1 MENRCDYSVLTIPNE
16 LPYVIVAATYV
27 DAVAE
32 KMGYGEKDRDDIGAA
47 VRETVSNVIK
57 YAFDPDER
65 ATFTISCERV
75 PLGLKITI
83 NDRGIPFFPKTD
95 ERGVGTPLMR
105 ELMDEVAFYN
115 LGRKGKET
123 VLIKY
128 ALENAITE
136 FSEACNLEPYDH
148 SKGPRPAP
156 SRPIGYTVRKMQPE
170 EAIEISRTVYR
181 AYGYSYPVPH
191 VYYPERMAK
200 LITSGV
206 MYSAVAE
213 TDTGDLAGHCALF
226 RWEPDSRLGELGLG
240 VVKPEYRGQ
249 GVFLALTSHL
259 IEIAKSENLMGIFG
273 QAVTNHT
280 FSQQVGHKCGL
291 RDCGI
296 ILGLLPETEQF
307 RGITERLPQ
316 RESLVIHFSYLNK
329 PDGVRIYPPL
339 HHHDVIRKLYRNIGA
354 EPSFGPIPMLSDL
367 TEEAVV
373 RMESI
378 GPKGAARISVDRYGK
393 NVVAEVKKR
402 LKDLCLNHFSAIHL
416 YLDLSDPL
424 TGAYTELFER
434 LGFFFAG
441 ILPGACHGDGLI
453 LQYLNNVPLD
463 YDKIKVESNTA
474 KELLQYIRHHDLSE
488 TIS

>member
-1 MENRCDYSVLTIPNE
+1 MENRCEYSALTIPNE
-16 LPYVIVAATYV
+16 LPYVSVAATYV
-27 DAVAE
+27 DAIAQ
-32 KMGYGEKDRDDIGAA
+32 KMGYGEKDREDITTA
-47 VRETVSNVIK
+47 VNETVSNVIK

-75 PLGLKITI
+75 PLGLKITVR
-83 NDRGIPFFPKTD
+83 DRGIPFFPKTD

-105 ELMDEVAFYN
+105 ELMDEVAFHN

-128 ALENAITE
+128 ALENAITD
-136 FSEACNLEPYDH
+136 FSEACNLEPYDDP
-148 SKGPRPAP
+148 KMRKTAT
-156 SRPIGYTVRKMQPE
+156 SRHIGYTVRKMQPE

-200 LITSGV
+200 IITSGV

-240 VVKPEYRGQ
+240 VVKPEYRGL
-249 GVFLALTSHL
+249 GMFLALTSHL
-259 IEIAKSENLMGIFG
+259 IEIAKAQKLMGIFG

-291 RDCGI
+291 KDCGI

-316 RESLVIHFSYLNK
+316 RESLAIHFLYLNK
-329 PDGVRIYPPL
+329 PDEVRIHPPL
-339 HHHDVIRKLYRNIGA
+339 HHLDMIRKLYRNIGL
-354 EPSFGPIPMLSDL
+354 EPSFGPAQMLSDM
-367 TEEAVV
+367 TEEAIV

-378 GPKGAARISVDRYGK
+378 GPKGAARITVDRYGK

-402 LKDLCLNHFSAIHL
+402 LKDLCLNRFRAIHL

-453 LQYLNNVPLD
+453 LQFLNNVPLD
-463 YDKIKVESNTA
+463 YNKIKVESNIA
-474 KELLQYIRHHDLSE
+474 KELLQYIRDHDPSE